1 MHEGHRDDRDS
12 LRGAQD
18 SAHEEEDPGG
28 LVAGVPCVR
37 ANRDIAQIQAKR
49 WTNRLVADQKP
60 GHEEVEAGNDNDECG
75 ANQKDSDQGVHVF
88 PLDCSRLAGS
98 WGEEIPRRFLRGL
111 AE

>member
-1 MHEGHRDDRDS
+1 M
-12 LRGAQD
+12 
-18 SAHEEEDPGG
+18 
-28 LVAGVPCVR
+28 AGVPGVR
-37 ANRDIAQIQAKR
+37 SDRDIAQIEAER
-49 WTNRLVADQKP
+49 RANRLVADQES

-75 ANQKDSDQGVHVF
+75 ANQKDSDQGVQVF